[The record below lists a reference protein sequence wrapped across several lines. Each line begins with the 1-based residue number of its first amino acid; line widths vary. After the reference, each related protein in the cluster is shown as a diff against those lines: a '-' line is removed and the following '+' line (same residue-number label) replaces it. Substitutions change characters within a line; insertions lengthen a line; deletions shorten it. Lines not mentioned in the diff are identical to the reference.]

1 MDILKMFD
9 DIEIKNT
16 TRIQGEDLEFCQL
29 QNTIY
34 IRAYEMYENL
44 INEMNTV
51 SNNEIKQLNE
61 KFYNFGTSGGKYKY
75 TYTNALSYEC
85 RPYSIND
92 NKDKL
97 TDNMISGMTSYFSH
111 KYNVEIDYEKIK
123 KMAKGKKIDY
133 NFVVDLIFEQL
144 GGFSFEDKAKKQIVD
159 KLKEDTK
166 QYSRE
171 KQKVTVKNNKV
182 IIIDYL
188 YGDSWNKNELSYHS
202 YKKLENLFLAVNSF
216 CNNEQDSEY
225 ISKLYNTK
233 SFGEYNLEFTCC
245 TSTKFYKN
253 GKVDLV
259 FTNGVKALEFAN
271 EYTSYAIN

>member
-1 MDILKMFD
+1 MDILNMFNN
-9 DIEIKNT
+9 IEIKNT
-16 TRIQGEDLEFCQL
+16 TRISGEDLEFCEL
-29 QNTIY
+29 QEKIY
-34 IRAYEMYENL
+34 NKIYNIYEEL
-44 INEMNTV
+44 TTSIAEV
-51 SNNEIKQLNE
+51 KNNEVKELNE
-61 KFYNFGTSGGKYKY
+61 KFKY
-75 TYTNALSYEC
+75 TNGSSYTGTFTNAITYEH
-85 RPYSIND
+85 RIGDLENNIN
-92 NKDKL
+92 KISE
-97 TDNMISGMTSYFSH
+97 NMISGMTSYFRH

-123 KMAKGKKIDY
+123 NMAKGKRIDY

-144 GGFSFEDKAKKQIVD
+144 GGFSFEDKAKQQIID
-159 KLKEDTK
+159 KLKEITK

-188 YGDSWNKNELSYHS
+188 YADSWNKNELGYHS
-202 YKKLENLFLAVNSF
+202 RERIEVLFNAMNSF
-216 CNNEQDSEY
+216 CDNEQDSSY
-225 ISKLYNTK
+225 ISELYNIRY
-233 SFGEYNLEFTCC
+233 FGEYELKFTYC